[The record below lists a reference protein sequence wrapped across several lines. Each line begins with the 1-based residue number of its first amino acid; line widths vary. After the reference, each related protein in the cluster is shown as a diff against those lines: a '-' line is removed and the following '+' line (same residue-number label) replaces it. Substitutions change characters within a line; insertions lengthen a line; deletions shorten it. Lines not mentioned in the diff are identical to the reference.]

1 MPRITRSKLLYL
13 ALAASLLLGAF
24 GTWVLLHPASMW
36 VQPWRAARS
45 DTSERIIFGPYPV
58 EADFAFLKS
67 TGVTTIVSLLN
78 PDLPYERVL
87 LAQERE
93 HAARHGMK
101 VLNFPMG
108 SILGHSFGKDYM
120 ANSRAAAE
128 AALNADGTAYIHCY
142 LGLHRAKNVQRYL
155 AGFAESE
162 SYAGSVERE
171 RSPDRLALDEAN
183 RAHIEGRH
191 QDSLRELARITTPN
205 ADALLLEGSNHV
217 RLGDLD
223 AATTAL
229 TRVLALDPRHVGA
242 TTSLGFVALR
252 RHNTSS
258 DERDLAQAERQF
270 TRALAA
276 RPDDHDAAEG
286 LGYVRH
292 RQGRSD
298 EARTLLQRVIDANPD
313 HAEVR
318 ALLESLGD
326 AGSADGRS
334 RPAVNAG

>member
-13 ALAASLLLGAF
+13 ALAACLLLGAF

-45 DTSERIIFGPYPV
+45 DSSERIIFGPYPV
-58 EADFAFLKS
+58 EADFTFLKS
-67 TGVTTIVSLLN
+67 KGVTTIVSLLN

-128 AALNADGTAYIHCY
+128 AALNADGAAYIHCY

-162 SYAGSVERE
+162 SYA
-171 RSPDRLALDEAN
+171 PA
-183 RAHIEGRH
+183 RH
-191 QDSLRELARITTPN
+191 PARQLTFGPATTP
-205 ADALLLEGSNHV
+205 AGRFPVAKRFVCHDDSV
-217 RLGDLD
+217 RAGRF
-223 AATTAL
+223 AC
-229 TRVLALDPRHVGA
+229 GC
-242 TTSLGFVALR
+242 VAL
-252 RHNTSS
+252 N
-258 DERDLAQAERQF
+258 E
-270 TRALAA
+270 
-276 RPDDHDAAEG
+276 EG
-286 LGYVRH
+286 
-292 RQGRSD
+292 
-298 EARTLLQRVIDANPD
+298 A
-313 HAEVR
+313 
-318 ALLESLGD
+318 
-326 AGSADGRS
+326 
-334 RPAVNAG
+334 